1 MRRCHELCRL
11 TLCLVGEEDNLGDA
25 ALDDE
30 LGALVAREEGH
41 VDAAAL
47 ERRVCAMMS
56 ARVVVMTRVEW
67 LHKSLIMGV
76 HMHVIMSVIAR
87 VIVRNSMHDYGAGY
101 ESA

>member
-1 MRRCHELCRL
+1 
-11 TLCLVGEEDNLGDA
+11 
-25 ALDDE
+25 
-30 LGALVAREEGH
+30 
-41 VDAAAL
+41 
-47 ERRVCAMMS
+47 VCAMMS